1 MTLVDEVRQAR
12 DPMDALLRI
21 ARAVDDLRPAR
32 VPTLDSWDGWGEPL
46 GRVAVPDEALPDV
59 AEAPPRELTD
69 DDVKAWIARNYGR
82 APADDAEGRAIIAQV
97 RADLERAGT
106 PESPA
111 QILSQSGGVVESQI
125 DWSPANARKVRD
137 DELSADQ
144 YRALRYQF
152 ARDQLQL
159 DVALGPHPNGGD
171 WAEDYAKVGPINL
184 YVHNRDLLV
193 QYNDQIK
200 AAVVADIDQ
209 YSTQMGHEVGRD
221 LLKKPLS
228 TDQERG
234 APPPLADTDGL
245 LAPAPPVYS

>member
-1 MTLVDEVRQAR
+1 MTLIDEVRQAR
-12 DPMDALLRI
+12 TPQEALLRI
-21 ARAVDDLRPAR
+21 AQAVDDLRAAR
-32 VPTLDSWDGWGEPL
+32 VPTLDSWDGWGEAP
-46 GRVAVPDEALPDV
+46 ATPDEAPPDV
-59 AEAPPRELTD
+59 AEAPLRALTD
-69 DDVKAWIARNYGR
+69 DDVKAWLAKNYGR

-106 PESPA
+106 PESPV

-125 DWSPANARKVRD
+125 DWSPANARKVLAG
-137 DELSADQ
+137 ELSEDQ

-193 QYNDQIK
+193 QYDDRIK
-200 AAVVADIDQ
+200 SAVVADIDQ

-245 LAPAPPVYS
+245 LAPAPPVY